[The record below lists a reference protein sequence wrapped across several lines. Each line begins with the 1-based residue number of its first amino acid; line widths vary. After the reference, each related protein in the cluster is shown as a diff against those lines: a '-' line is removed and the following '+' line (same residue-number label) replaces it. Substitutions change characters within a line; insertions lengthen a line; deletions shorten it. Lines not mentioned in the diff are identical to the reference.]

1 MAARAYGTT
10 IQELERSPFIPSYR
24 IEGTPVYGADGKHI
38 GRIEWLMIDKLT
50 GKVEYAVISF
60 EGFFGIGA
68 DYYPIPWSML
78 RYTEKLG
85 GYQVNITE
93 AQLKNAP
100 KFGANENWDWSNR
113 QSVQNYW
120 DISYPWPPD
129 WFVSLKP
136 EACGALCSAFVMR
149 GRMFACA
156 RLRAAPKRS
165 ASMCCDNSWFG
176 QAFGAPAHG
185 RALEETT

>member
-10 IQELERSPFIPSYR
+10 IQEPERSPFIPSYR

-100 KFGANENWDWSNR
+100 KFGANENW
-113 QSVQNYW
+113 
-120 DISYPWPPD
+120 
-129 WFVSLKP
+129 
-136 EACGALCSAFVMR
+136 